1 METKVWIPM
10 IYLDFKSQ
18 HDRYICDTR
27 DFHVSAWPR
36 EDASFDPLDD
46 YIQDWIKN
54 ASYIINIEEIPS
66 FLDAV
71 KTWKNL
77 NKQIIFKVEQNE
89 FKGWLKYIRFKKIS
103 ENKYITYTTVG
114 NTYYPIDW
122 NHVLNDA
129 KV

>member
-1 METKVWIPM
+1 METRVWLPM
-10 IYLDFKSQ
+10 IYLDFKTQ

-36 EDASFDPLDD
+36 EDVSFDPLDD
-46 YIQDWIKN
+46 YIQDWVTN
-54 ASYIINIEEIPS
+54 DSYIISVDEIPS
-66 FLDAV
+66 FLDAIE
-71 KTWKNL
+71 TWKNL
-77 NKQIIFKVEQNE
+77 KKQIIFKVEQKE

-114 NTYYPIDW
+114 STYYPIDW

>member
-1 METKVWIPM
+1 METRAWLPM
-10 IYLDFKSQ
+10 IYLDFKPQ

-36 EDASFDPLDD
+36 EDVSFDPLDD
-46 YIQDWIKN
+46 YIQDWITN
-54 ASYIINIEEIPS
+54 DSYVISIDEIPS
-66 FLDAV
+66 FLDCIKA
-71 KTWKNL
+71 WKNL
-77 NKQIIFKVEQNE
+77 KEQIILKVEQKE

-122 NHVLNDA
+122 DHVLNDA